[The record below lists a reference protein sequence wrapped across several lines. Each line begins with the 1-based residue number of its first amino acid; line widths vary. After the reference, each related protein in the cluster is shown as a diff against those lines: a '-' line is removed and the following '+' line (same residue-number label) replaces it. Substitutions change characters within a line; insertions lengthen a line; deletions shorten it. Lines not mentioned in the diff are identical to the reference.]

1 MVAREYYSGRLERLW
16 LDVVDKPV
24 CPLPMGE
31 NSLYV
36 AYYASAE
43 MGCHLA
49 LNWTLPNYLLD
60 LFCEFRCQTNG
71 VALPAGKGLIGALS
85 ANGLEHIPMVE
96 KEEMRELAMRG
107 GPYSPEEQ
115 VALLDYCQT
124 DVDALVALLPEMASK
139 ISIDH
144 ALIRSRYMKAVARM
158 ESVGIPIDLPLL
170 NRLQAN
176 WESIQDDLIENVD
189 RDFGVYEGRT
199 FKTDRFAQYLN
210 RNQMAWPQLPSGGL
224 DLQDKTFRSMAK
236 SHPQIAPL
244 RELRHSLGQ
253 MRLNEF
259 KVGVDSRNR
268 TLLSPFRS
276 RTGRNQPS
284 NSKFVF
290 GSSVWLR
297 GLIKPAEGW
306 GIAYIDWS
314 QQEFGIAA
322 ALSGDE
328 AMKQAYASGDPYL
341 EFAKL
346 AGAVPADAT
355 KKSHP
360 EQRALYKAT
369 VLAVQY
375 GMGAESL
382 AARIQQPVIV
392 AKDLLRKHREAF
404 RTFWQWSDGNVDYAL
419 LHKQLWTVFG
429 WQIQVEGQPNPRSLA
444 NFPMQANGAEMLRIA
459 CILMTEAGIRVCAP
473 VHDAVLIEAPLDEL
487 DDRVQQAQELMREA
501 SRQVLGDFELTT
513 DADIYR
519 YPERYRDE
527 ERGGPFWDRVMS
539 LVSELETE

>member
-1 MVAREYYSGRLERLW
+1 MDFEFGQSSKLTPEVRCLVAREYYSGQLERLW
-16 LDVVDKPV
+16 LDGVAKPV
-24 CPLPMGE
+24 CPFSLRE
-31 NSLYV
+31 NNLYV

-43 MGCHLA
+43 MNCHLV
-49 LNWTLPNYLLD
+49 LDWSLPNYLLD
-60 LFCEFRCQTNG
+60 LFCEFRCQNNG
-71 VALPAGKGLIGALS
+71 LSLPVKNNLLGALS
-85 ANGLEHIPMVE
+85 LHGLEHISLVE
-96 KEEMRELAMRG
+96 KEEMRELALRG
-107 GPYSPEEQ
+107 GPYSSTEQ
-115 VALLDYCQT
+115 AALLDYCQT
-124 DVDALVALLPEMASK
+124 DVDALVALLPEMAPK

-144 ALIRSRYMKAVARM
+144 ALIRGRYMKAVARM
-158 ESVGIPIDLPLL
+158 ESFGIPVDLPLL
-170 NRLQAN
+170 DRLQAN
-176 WESIQDDLIENVD
+176 WESIQDELISVVD
-189 RDFGVYEGRT
+189 QDFGVYEGRT
-199 FKTDRFAQYLN
+199 FKTDLFAQYLN
-210 RNQMAWPQLPSGGL
+210 RNQMAWPRLASGNL

-236 SHPQIAPL
+236 SQPQIAPL

-259 KVGVDSRNR
+259 KVGTDSRNR

-297 GLIKPAEGW
+297 GLIKPKEGW

-382 AARIQQPVIV
+382 AERIQQPVIV
-392 AKDLLRKHREAF
+392 AKELLRKHREAF
-404 RTFWQWSDGNVDYAL
+404 RTFWKWSDGNVDYAL
-419 LHKQLWTVFG
+419 LHKIF
-429 WQIQVEGQPNPRSLA
+429 
-444 NFPMQANGAEMLRIA
+444 
-459 CILMTEAGIRVCAP
+459 
-473 VHDAVLIEAPLDEL
+473 
-487 DDRVQQAQELMREA
+487 
-501 SRQVLGDFELTT
+501 
-513 DADIYR
+513 
-519 YPERYRDE
+519 
-527 ERGGPFWDRVMS
+527 
-539 LVSELETE
+539 

>member
-473 VHDAVLIEAPLDEL
+473 VHDAVLIETPLDEL

-539 LVSELETE
+539 LLSELETE